1 MRIAGVLKYFAGF
14 TIPLC
19 AFLALYF
26 QGIWVFVTP
35 FYAFLFLS
43 ALEMMLPLNK
53 KNLSEMEES
62 IAKKD
67 PLYDFVL
74 YLNVPVQYGI
84 VIYFLFLVNQQLLT
98 GWETAGIILSTGI
111 CCGVIGI
118 NVAHELGHRK
128 NPLERIMAKSL
139 LLTSLYMHFIIEH
152 NKGHHKMV
160 STQNDPSSAR
170 LNEPIYLFYFRTI
183 FGTYFSAWKIQKR
196 ELREQKKHFFSK
208 QNEMLIFLILQISV
222 LILISFIFS
231 LQTMLFFL
239 IAAVIGILLL
249 ESVNYI
255 EHYGLRRNITV
266 SGNYERVQPWHSWNS
281 DHMIGRL
288 VLYELTRH
296 SDHHYMTSRKYQIL
310 RHLDEAPQLP
320 AGYPAMILLSL
331 FPPLFFRIMN
341 RRVKKVSLS
350 H

>member
-1 MRIAGVLKYFAGF
+1 MRIASVLKYLVAF
-14 TIPLC
+14 TIPGC

-35 FYAFLFLS
+35 VYAFLFLAAVEMILPLNVKNKS
-43 ALEMMLPLNK
+43 ALE
-53 KNLSEMEES
+53 EE

-67 PLYDFVL
+67 PFYNLILF
-74 YLNVPVQYGI
+74 LNVPVQYAI
-84 VIYFLFLVNQQLLT
+84 VVYFLFTVTFQSLQW
-98 GWETAGIILSTGI
+98 WEILGMVISTGI

-128 NPLERIMAKSL
+128 SKFERILSKSL

-152 NKGHHKMV
+152 NKGHHKRV
-160 STQNDPSSAR
+160 STEGDPSSAR
-170 LNEPIYLFYFRTI
+170 LNEPIYSFFFRTI
-183 FGTYFSAWKIQKR
+183 VGSYISAWHIQMK
-196 ELREQKKHFFSK
+196 ELKDDKQSFFSFR
-208 QNEMLIFLILQISV
+208 NEMA
-222 LILISFIFS
+222 
-231 LQTMLFFL
+231 LFFL
-239 IAAVIGILLL
+239 LQLASLIAISFVFSPLTMFLFMSASLVGILLL

-255 EHYGLRRNITV
+255 EHYGLQRKLSA

-281 DHMIGRL
+281 DHVIGRL

-296 SDHHYMTSRKYQIL
+296 SDHHFLASRKYQIL

-320 AGYPAMILLSL
+320 AGYPAMIILSL
-331 FPPLFFRIMN
+331 FPPLFFKIMN
-341 RRVKKVSLS
+341 PRVNKVFLS